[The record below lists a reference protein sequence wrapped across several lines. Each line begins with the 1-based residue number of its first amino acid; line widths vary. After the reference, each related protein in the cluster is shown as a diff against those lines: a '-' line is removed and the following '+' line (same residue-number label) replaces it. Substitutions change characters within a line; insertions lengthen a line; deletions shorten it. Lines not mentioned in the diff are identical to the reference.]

1 MRYFEERLCFS
12 RINENLG
19 RFSLTMG
26 YEAHLSDFLKVFGD
40 PFSYVTVV
48 KWTLENEKVFVV
60 VKCNYV
66 TVGLS
71 AEFFDVVEIIAGSC
85 VGNDPWLEKG
95 AFTVLTFPF
104 ALLLHLHCCV
114 A

>member
-1 MRYFEERLCFS
+1 M
-12 RINENLG
+12 
-19 RFSLTMG
+19 MG

-66 TVGLS
+66 TVGLKDQNFYLQNPLQDALS
-71 AEFFDVVEIIAGSC
+71 FIRSR
-85 VGNDPWLEKG
+85 
-95 AFTVLTFPF
+95 VL
-104 ALLLHLHCCV
+104 A
-114 A
+114 

>member
-1 MRYFEERLCFS
+1 
-12 RINENLG
+12 
-19 RFSLTMG
+19 MG

-66 TVGLS
+66 TVGLRP
-71 AEFFDVVEIIAGSC
+71 
-85 VGNDPWLEKG
+85 DPNQTQIPGHTCFAKIFP
-95 AFTVLTFPF
+95 AFITDR
-104 ALLLHLHCCV
+104 
-114 A
+114 